1 MKSDST
7 ANRTL
12 VMVSF
17 VFFALGLIMASIG
30 PVLGELSSNTNTSLA
45 AVGAI
50 FTALFLGALV
60 TQLFSSSISSRVGLH
75 PILLAGTVLAALGM
89 TGISLSRSLPLL
101 LISAMVLG
109 LGHGAVNFSGNLS
122 IATLFYEK
130 RATAINFA
138 NIFYALGA
146 FIGPALAGFSV
157 IKFETGLPV
166 FWLGA
171 LLILSAGLMMIRTPL
186 QRTDLSQT
194 TTPATPT
201 KTALLASPI
210 LWVVVVLSFFYGGSE
225 TGMSGWTTTYL
236 QQSVGFPLERAA
248 FVTSAFYLALMV
260 GRMLCSWLG
269 SRLTELQILIST
281 LAVTFAGTLLLITG
295 YGNPILSTLA
305 VLGIGLGYGGTY
317 PTMIAFST
325 ATFKESAA
333 QAASVIISVGSIG
346 GMALPALQGVILEQA
361 GAQPTTFMVAGMAVM
376 MLLASLVG
384 ARLVHPVKAKGK

>member
-146 FIGPALAGFSV
+146 FIGPALAGF
-157 IKFETGLPV
+157 
-166 FWLGA
+166 
-171 LLILSAGLMMIRTPL
+171 R
-186 QRTDLSQT
+186 
-194 TTPATPT
+194 
-201 KTALLASPI
+201 
-210 LWVVVVLSFFYGGSE
+210 
-225 TGMSGWTTTYL
+225 
-236 QQSVGFPLERAA
+236 
-248 FVTSAFYLALMV
+248 
-260 GRMLCSWLG
+260 
-269 SRLTELQILIST
+269 
-281 LAVTFAGTLLLITG
+281 
-295 YGNPILSTLA
+295 
-305 VLGIGLGYGGTY
+305 
-317 PTMIAFST
+317 
-325 ATFKESAA
+325 
-333 QAASVIISVGSIG
+333 
-346 GMALPALQGVILEQA
+346 
-361 GAQPTTFMVAGMAVM
+361 
-376 MLLASLVG
+376 
-384 ARLVHPVKAKGK
+384 

>member
-1 MKSDST
+1 
-7 ANRTL
+7 
-12 VMVSF
+12 
-17 VFFALGLIMASIG
+17 
-30 PVLGELSSNTNTSLA
+30 
-45 AVGAI
+45 VGAI

-171 LLILSAGLMMIRTPL
+171 LLIFSAGLMMIHTPL

-194 TTPATPT
+194 TIPATPT

-225 TGMSGWTTTYL
+225 TGMSGWTTTI
-236 QQSVGFPLERAA
+236 PAA
-248 FVTSAFYLALMV
+248 I
-260 GRMLCSWLG
+260 R
-269 SRLTELQILIST
+269 RI
-281 LAVTFAGTLLLITG
+281 
-295 YGNPILSTLA
+295 
-305 VLGIGLGYGGTY
+305 
-317 PTMIAFST
+317 
-325 ATFKESAA
+325 
-333 QAASVIISVGSIG
+333 
-346 GMALPALQGVILEQA
+346 PA
-361 GAQPTTFMVAGMAVM
+361 
-376 MLLASLVG
+376 
-384 ARLVHPVKAKGK
+384 